1 MAIISQ
7 LDKISI
13 FSEAKKIRKV
23 IFADTAFDLPAFE
36 FDRLAGKLEG
46 LELAIANLGLMMEYY
61 SFLKL

>member
-13 FSEAKKIRKV
+13 FSEAKKIRNV
-23 IFADTAFDLPAFE
+23 IFSDSAFDLPLAE

-46 LELAIANLGLMMEYY
+46 LEIAIANLGLIMEYY
-61 SFLKL
+61 TFLKL